1 MKEIGEKLRETRE
14 GMGISIEEA
23 AEDLKLR
30 PSHIE
35 NIEDGNIEAFKDI
48 FFLKYFIRDYAKYL
62 GLNYED
68 MVDEF
73 NEYIFDYTSKISIE
87 DIKKAKNNHNDEK
100 NKRIMSPYT
109 IEYRK
114 RIKVPPIVIYIIIA
128 LLLIVIG
135 YLIVSIINVDKFG
148 ERDLGIN
155 KEVIHEFTK

>member
-1 MKEIGEKLRETRE
+1 
-14 GMGISIEEA
+14 
-23 AEDLKLR
+23 
-30 PSHIE
+30 
-35 NIEDGNIEAFKDI
+35 
-48 FFLKYFIRDYAKYL
+48 
-62 GLNYED
+62 
-68 MVDEF
+68 
-73 NEYIFDYTSKISIE
+73 
-87 DIKKAKNNHNDEK
+87 
-100 NKRIMSPYT
+100 MSPYT